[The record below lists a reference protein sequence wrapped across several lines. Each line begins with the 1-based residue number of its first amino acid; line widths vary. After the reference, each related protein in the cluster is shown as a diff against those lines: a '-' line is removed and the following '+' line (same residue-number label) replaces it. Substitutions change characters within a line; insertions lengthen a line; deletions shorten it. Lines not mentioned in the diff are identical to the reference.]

1 MNRSAGLKDQGNVR
15 PYQED
20 DFRVSDLHGAYVV
33 ADGMGGHRDGKVASR
48 LGVEAALARL
58 IASDGR
64 PAADAK
70 RAVLEAHAA
79 VLAQSDHDEDA
90 MGSTLVVYVRRGDR
104 GAVAWVGDSR
114 AYVFKPQGQSLK
126 LDRVTKDHGIGR
138 FVERALGHTGGDNPE
153 VVEFDAPKGTVVLL
167 CTDGLTKV
175 VKERDIV
182 GVVNS
187 TPDLKRAAQA
197 LIDAAKAA
205 GGPDNITVVL
215 TRAER

>member
-1 MNRSAGLKDQGNVR
+1 MNRSAGLKDKGNVR

-33 ADGMGGHRDGKVASR
+33 ADGMGGHRDGEVASR
-48 LGVEAALARL
+48 LGVESA
-58 IASDGR
+58 IASLIRSEGR

-70 RAVLEAHAA
+70 RAVVEAHAA
-79 VLAQSDHDEDA
+79 VLARADDQPDS
-90 MGSTLVVYVRRGDR
+90 MGSTLVVYLRHGDR
-104 GAVAWVGDSR
+104 GAIAWVGDSR
-114 AYVFKPQGQSLK
+114 GYVFKPQGQSMRLE
-126 LDRVTKDHGIGR
+126 RVTKDHGLGH
-138 FVERALGHTGGDNPE
+138 FVERALGHDGGDRPE
-153 VVEFDAPKGTVVLL
+153 VFEFEAPAGTVVLL

-175 VKERDIV
+175 VKDRDIV
-182 GVVNS
+182 AIMNTTS
-187 TPDLKRAAQA
+187 DLKRAAQA